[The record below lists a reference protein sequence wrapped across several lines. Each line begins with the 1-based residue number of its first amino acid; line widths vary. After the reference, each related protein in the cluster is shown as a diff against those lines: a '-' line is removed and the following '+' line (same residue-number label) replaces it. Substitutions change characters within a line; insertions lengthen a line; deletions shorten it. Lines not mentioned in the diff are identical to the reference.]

1 MAVKKAIAVIASENQ
16 TAFKIINKLAAG
28 NYRIL
33 LISKDKNP
41 FTKLTANLKKKYP
54 NAELIIQDCAKDG
67 CWEADIIVL
76 AIAAFEVKEVAAMIR
91 DVAIQKIVVVADVN
105 EINKENIIADL
116 KILLPHSK
124 VAGFSNSSNCST
136 TFFEN
141 DDRKD
146 LEQLLDLLNSE
157 GISLQKNKLSTNKN
171 V

>member
-1 MAVKKAIAVIASENQ
+1 MAGKKAIAVIASENQ
-16 TAFKIINKLAAG
+16 AAVKIVNKLAGG

-41 FTKLTANLKKKYP
+41 FTKLAAKVKKNYP

-91 DVAIQKIVVVADVN
+91 DVATQKIVIVVDVN
-105 EINKENIIADL
+105 EKNKENIIADL
-116 KILLPHSK
+116 KILLPYSK
-124 VAGFSNSSNCST
+124 VAGYSNSSNYST

-146 LEQLLDLLNSE
+146 LEQVLDLLNSE
-157 GISLQKNKLSTNKN
+157 GNGIQKNNHSSIKN